1 VKRPTIDTSAHYKRV
16 RPRDVQPDDAI
27 TFDPPAPGVRYYRIT
42 EVKPGKIGGTK
53 VYGYFV
59 GTKKAEDSGRVS
71 EQIKF
76 VGGRGYLIERSG
88 EKPEAK
94 PTRTPTTKER
104 VANDAPPKTAQTG
117 DVVPEC
123 PALQPGD
130 VMVNRVLRQGR
141 VNLTVVRPG
150 KPILQARDD
159 HYNWTKIEAALNSGD
174 TANLDELF
182 NVPKSIE
189 IKFKRLSERVTVRH
203 GRIHLDNDPVD
214 NALTKQVLKYLDEER
229 DDWGPL
235 VKFFEK
241 VQANPS
247 DNSRAQL
254 FTFLDAHDLEL
265 TDDGDLITYKKVRT
279 DFKSDHAGHGFSD
292 GVEYKSANIPN
303 NIGSIVEMPRSEVRD
318 DPHQDCSVG
327 LHVATLNFAKL
338 VVNPRDVVS
347 VPHRDA
353 AKVRVCRYRVLE
365 EVSTTA

>member
-94 PTRTPTTKER
+94 PTRT
-104 VANDAPPKTAQTG
+104 
-117 DVVPEC
+117 
-123 PALQPGD
+123 
-130 VMVNRVLRQGR
+130 
-141 VNLTVVRPG
+141 
-150 KPILQARDD
+150 
-159 HYNWTKIEAALNSGD
+159 H
-174 TANLDELF
+174 
-182 NVPKSIE
+182 
-189 IKFKRLSERVTVRH
+189 
-203 GRIHLDNDPVD
+203 
-214 NALTKQVLKYLDEER
+214 
-229 DDWGPL
+229 
-235 VKFFEK
+235 
-241 VQANPS
+241 
-247 DNSRAQL
+247 
-254 FTFLDAHDLEL
+254 
-265 TDDGDLITYKKVRT
+265 
-279 DFKSDHAGHGFSD
+279 FKSDHAGHGFSD

-327 LHVATLNFAKL
+327 LHVATLNFAKGYMGGGKLLKL